1 MIILKKNKEKS
12 CPGAFAKEDKALMAN
27 ELQINQ
33 AINLT
38 DQLISEL
45 DQAERQLSSARNWG
59 FLDVLGGGFIID
71 LIKHSK
77 LNNAKLSMDRV
88 NYLLQELKRVLGG
101 ISMPGDY
108 SMNVGGIATFADFF
122 FDSGIVDVY
131 MTAKIMSSLN
141 EVRNLK
147 NRCYELRSRLSNI
160 R

>member
-1 MIILKKNKEKS
+1 L
-12 CPGAFAKEDKALMAN
+12 AN
-27 ELQINQ
+27 IAQVNQ
-33 AINLT
+33 ALNLT
-38 DQLISEL
+38 NQLISEL
-45 DQAERQLSSARNWG
+45 EQAERQLSSARNWG
-59 FLDVLGGGFIID
+59 FLDVLGGGLIVD

-77 LNNAKLSMDRV
+77 LSNAKVSMDRV
-88 NYLLQELKRVLGG
+88 NYLLQELRRVLGG

-108 SMNVGGIATFADFF
+108 SMTVGGFATFADFF

-147 NRCYELRSRLSNI
+147 NRCYELRSRLSNM

>member
-1 MIILKKNKEKS
+1 MNKGKS
-12 CPGAFAKEDKALMAN
+12 CTGTFAQEDKALMAN

-59 FLDVLGGGFIID
+59 FLDVLGGGFIVD

-77 LNNAKLSMDRV
+77 LNNAKVSMDRV

-147 NRCYELRSRLSNI
+147 NRCYELRSRLSNL

>member
-1 MIILKKNKEKS
+1 
-12 CPGAFAKEDKALMAN
+12 MADIA
-27 ELQINQ
+27 QVNQ
-33 AINLT
+33 ALNLT
-38 DQLISEL
+38 NQLIGEL

-59 FLDVLGGGFIID
+59 FLDVLGGGLITD
-71 LIKHSK
+71 LIKHTK
-77 LNNAKLSMDRV
+77 LNNAKVAMDRV

-101 ISMPGDY
+101 ISMAEDY
-108 SMNVGGIATFADFF
+108 SMNVNGFLTFADFF

>member
-1 MIILKKNKEKS
+1 
-12 CPGAFAKEDKALMAN
+12 MAN
-27 ELQINQ
+27 EVQVNQ

-38 DQLISEL
+38 NQLISEL
-45 DQAERQLSSARNWG
+45 EQAERQLSSARNWG
-59 FLDVLGGGFIID
+59 FLDVLGGGLIVD

-77 LNNAKLSMDRV
+77 LSNAKVSMDRV
-88 NYLLQELKRVLGG
+88 NYLLMELKRVLGG

-108 SMNVGGIATFADFF
+108 SMNVSGFASFADFF
-122 FDSGIVDVY
+122 FDSGIVDIY

-147 NRCYELRSRLSNI
+147 NRCYELRSRLSSV

>member
-1 MIILKKNKEKS
+1 
-12 CPGAFAKEDKALMAN
+12 MAN
-27 ELQINQ
+27 ELQVNQ

-45 DQAERQLSSARNWG
+45 DQAERQLASARNWG
-59 FLDVLGGGFIID
+59 FLDVLGGGLITD

-77 LNNAKLSMDRV
+77 LNNAKSSMDRV
-88 NYLLQELKRVLGG
+88 NYLMQELRRVLGG

-147 NRCYELRSRLSNI
+147 NRCYELRTRLSGL

>member
-1 MIILKKNKEKS
+1 
-12 CPGAFAKEDKALMAN
+12 MADIV
-27 ELQINQ
+27 QVNQ

-38 DQLISEL
+38 NQLIGEL
-45 DQAERQLSSARNWG
+45 EQAERQLSSARNWG
-59 FLDVLGGGFIID
+59 FLDVLGGGVIVD

-77 LNNAKLSMDRV
+77 LNNAKISMDRV

>member
-1 MIILKKNKEKS
+1 MN
-12 CPGAFAKEDKALMAN
+12 N

-33 AINLT
+33 AITLT
-38 DQLISEL
+38 DQLIAEL

-59 FLDVLGGGFIID
+59 FLDVLGGGFIVD

-77 LNNAKLSMDRV
+77 LSNAKVSMDRV

-141 EVRNLK
+141 EVRSLK
-147 NRCYELRSRLSNI
+147 NRCYELRSRLSSV

>member
-1 MIILKKNKEKS
+1 
-12 CPGAFAKEDKALMAN
+12 MAN

-59 FLDVLGGGFIID
+59 FLDALGGGFIVD

-77 LNNAKLSMDRV
+77 LNNAKISMDRV

>member
-1 MIILKKNKEKS
+1 MGDIT
-12 CPGAFAKEDKALMAN
+12 
-27 ELQINQ
+27 QVNQ
-33 AINLT
+33 ALILT

-59 FLDVLGGGFIID
+59 FLDVLGGGFIVD

-77 LNNAKLSMDRV
+77 LSNAKVSMDRV

-101 ISMPGDY
+101 ISMAGDY
-108 SMNVGGIATFADFF
+108 SMNVGGFETFADFF

-147 NRCYELRSRLSNI
+147 NRCYELKKRLQSI
-160 R
+160 

>member
-1 MIILKKNKEKS
+1 
-12 CPGAFAKEDKALMAN
+12 MAN

-59 FLDVLGGGFIID
+59 FLDVLGGGFIVD

-77 LNNAKLSMDRV
+77 LNNAKISMDRV

-108 SMNVGGIATFADFF
+108 SMNVCGIATFADFF

-147 NRCYELRSRLSNI
+147 NRCYELKNRLQSI
-160 R
+160 

>member
-1 MIILKKNKEKS
+1 
-12 CPGAFAKEDKALMAN
+12 MAN

-59 FLDVLGGGFIID
+59 FLDVLGGGFIVD

-77 LNNAKLSMDRV
+77 LNNAKSSMDRV

-147 NRCYELRSRLSNI
+147 NRCYELRSRLSNLS
-160 R
+160 

>member
-1 MIILKKNKEKS
+1 MNKGKS
-12 CPGAFAKEDKALMAN
+12 CTGTFAQEDKALMAN

-59 FLDVLGGGFIID
+59 FLDVLGGGFIVD

-77 LNNAKLSMDRV
+77 LNNAKISMERV

-147 NRCYELRSRLSNI
+147 NRCYELRSRLVSV

>member
-1 MIILKKNKEKS
+1 MKKENTV
-12 CPGAFAKEDKALMAN
+12 AN

-33 AINLT
+33 ALNLT
-38 DQLISEL
+38 NQLIAEL
-45 DQAERQLSSARNWG
+45 EQAERQLSSARNWG
-59 FLDVLGGGFIID
+59 FLDVLGGGLIVD

-77 LNNAKLSMDRV
+77 LNNAKITMDRV
-88 NYLLQELKRVLGG
+88 QYLLQELKRVLGG

-108 SMNVGGIATFADFF
+108 SMNVGGFATFADFF

-147 NRCYELRSRLSNI
+147 NRCYELRSRLLSA

>member
-1 MIILKKNKEKS
+1 
-12 CPGAFAKEDKALMAN
+12 MAN

-33 AINLT
+33 ALNLT
-38 DQLISEL
+38 NQRISEL
-45 DQAERQLSSARNWG
+45 EQAERQLSSARNWG
-59 FLDVLGGGFIID
+59 FLDVLGGGLITD

-77 LNNAKLSMDRV
+77 LNNAKISMDRV
-88 NYLLQELKRVLGG
+88 QYLLQELKRVLGG

-108 SMNVGGIATFADFF
+108 TMNVGGIATFADFF
-122 FDSGIVDVY
+122 FDSGIVDIY

-147 NRCYELRSRLSNI
+147 NRCYELRDRLSAA

>member
-1 MIILKKNKEKS
+1 
-12 CPGAFAKEDKALMAN
+12 MADIT
-27 ELQINQ
+27 QVNQ
-33 AINLT
+33 ALNLT
-38 DQLISEL
+38 NQLIAEL

-59 FLDVLGGGFIID
+59 FLDVLGGGLIVD

-77 LNNAKLSMDRV
+77 LNNAKSSMDRV
-88 NYLLQELKRVLGG
+88 NYLLQELRRVLGG
-101 ISMPGDY
+101 ISMAGDY
-108 SMNVGGIATFADFF
+108 SMNVGGFETFADFF

-147 NRCYELRSRLSNI
+147 NRCYELRDKLNNI

>member
-1 MIILKKNKEKS
+1 
-12 CPGAFAKEDKALMAN
+12 MAN
-27 ELQINQ
+27 DVQVNQ

-38 DQLISEL
+38 NQLIAEL

-59 FLDVLGGGFIID
+59 FLDVLGGGLITD

-77 LNNAKLSMDRV
+77 LSNAKSSMDRV
-88 NYLLQELKRVLGG
+88 NWLLQELRRVLGG
-101 ISMPGDY
+101 ISLPGDY
-108 SMNVGGIATFADFF
+108 SMNVGNFETFADFF

-147 NRCYELRSRLSNI
+147 NRCYELRTRLSNI

>member
-1 MIILKKNKEKS
+1 
-12 CPGAFAKEDKALMAN
+12 MADIA
-27 ELQINQ
+27 QVNQ
-33 AINLT
+33 ALNLT
-38 DQLISEL
+38 NQLIAEL
-45 DQAERQLSSARNWG
+45 EQAERPLSSARNWS
-59 FLDVLGGGFIID
+59 FLDVLGGGLITD

-77 LNNAKLSMDRV
+77 LNNAKISMDRV
-88 NYLLQELKRVLGG
+88 NYLLQELRRVLGG

-108 SMNVGGIATFADFF
+108 SMNVGGFATFADFF

-147 NRCYELRSRLSNI
+147 NRCYELRSRLSNN

>member
-59 FLDVLGGGFIID
+59 FLDVLGGGFIVD

-77 LNNAKLSMDRV
+77 LNNAKISMDRV

-147 NRCYELRSRLSNI
+147 NRCYELKNRLQSI
-160 R
+160 

>member
-1 MIILKKNKEKS
+1 MIK
-12 CPGAFAKEDKALMAN
+12 GDVTMAN
-27 ELQINQ
+27 DLQINQ
-33 AINLT
+33 AISLT

-45 DQAERQLSSARNWG
+45 DQAERHLSSARNWG
-59 FLDVLGGGFIID
+59 FLDVLGGGFIVD

-77 LNNAKLSMDRV
+77 LNNAKISMDRV

-101 ISMPGDY
+101 ISMADNY
-108 SMNVGGIATFADFF
+108 SMNVGGFETVADFF

-147 NRCYELRSRLSNI
+147 NRCYELKSKLAGTR
-160 R
+160 

>member
-1 MIILKKNKEKS
+1 
-12 CPGAFAKEDKALMAN
+12 MADIA
-27 ELQINQ
+27 QVNQ
-33 AINLT
+33 ALNLT
-38 DQLISEL
+38 NQLIAEL

-59 FLDVLGGGFIID
+59 FLDVLGGGLIVD

-77 LNNAKLSMDRV
+77 LSNAKVSMDRV
-88 NYLLQELKRVLGG
+88 NYLLQELRRVLGG

-108 SMNVGGIATFADFF
+108 SMTVGGFATFADFF

-147 NRCYELRSRLSNI
+147 NRCYELRSRLSNM

>member
-1 MIILKKNKEKS
+1 
-12 CPGAFAKEDKALMAN
+12 MAN
-27 ELQINQ
+27 EVQINQ
-33 AINLT
+33 ALSLT

-59 FLDVLGGGFIID
+59 FLDVLGGGLITD
-71 LIKHSK
+71 LFKHSK
-77 LNNAKLSMDRV
+77 LNNAKLSMERV

-108 SMNVGGIATFADFF
+108 SMNVGGFETFADFF

-141 EVRNLK
+141 EVRSLK
-147 NRCYELRSRLSNI
+147 NRCYELRNKLTNAR
-160 R
+160 

>member
-1 MIILKKNKEKS
+1 
-12 CPGAFAKEDKALMAN
+12 MADIV
-27 ELQINQ
+27 QVNQ

-38 DQLISEL
+38 NQLIGEL
-45 DQAERQLSSARNWG
+45 EQAERQLSSARNWG
-59 FLDVLGGGFIID
+59 FLDVLGGGVIVD

-77 LNNAKLSMDRV
+77 LNNAKISMDRV

-147 NRCYELRSRLSNI
+147 NRCYELKNRLQSI
-160 R
+160 

>member
-1 MIILKKNKEKS
+1 
-12 CPGAFAKEDKALMAN
+12 MAN

-59 FLDVLGGGFIID
+59 FLDVLGGGFIVD

-77 LNNAKLSMDRV
+77 LNNAKISMDRV

-147 NRCYELRSRLSNI
+147 NRCYELRSRLASV

>member
-1 MIILKKNKEKS
+1 MPDNT
-12 CPGAFAKEDKALMAN
+12 
-27 ELQINQ
+27 LQINQ
-33 AINLT
+33 ALSLT
-38 DQLISEL
+38 DQLIDCL
-45 DQAERQLSSARNWG
+45 DDAERQLSSARNWG

-77 LNNAKLSMDRV
+77 LNNAKIAMDRV

-147 NRCYELRSRLSNI
+147 NRCYELRSRLSSA

>member
-1 MIILKKNKEKS
+1 MNKGKS
-12 CPGAFAKEDKALMAN
+12 CTGTFAQEDKALMAN

-77 LNNAKLSMDRV
+77 LNNAKISMDRV

>member
-1 MIILKKNKEKS
+1 
-12 CPGAFAKEDKALMAN
+12 MADIA
-27 ELQINQ
+27 QVNQ
-33 AINLT
+33 ALNLT
-38 DQLISEL
+38 NQLIGEL

-59 FLDVLGGGFIID
+59 FLDVLGGGVIVD

-77 LNNAKLSMDRV
+77 LNNAKISMDRV

-122 FDSGIVDVY
+122 FYSGIVDVY

-147 NRCYELRSRLSNI
+147 NRCYELRSRLTNI
-160 R
+160 K

>member
-1 MIILKKNKEKS
+1 MGDIT
-12 CPGAFAKEDKALMAN
+12 
-27 ELQINQ
+27 QVNQ
-33 AINLT
+33 ALILT
-38 DQLISEL
+38 DQLIGEL

-59 FLDVLGGGFIID
+59 FLDVLGGGFIVD

-77 LNNAKLSMDRV
+77 LNNAKVSMDRV

-108 SMNVGGIATFADFF
+108 SMNVGGLATFADFF

-147 NRCYELRSRLSNI
+147 NRCYELRSRLSSL
-160 R
+160 RY

>member
-1 MIILKKNKEKS
+1 
-12 CPGAFAKEDKALMAN
+12 MADIA
-27 ELQINQ
+27 QVNQ
-33 AINLT
+33 ALNLT

-45 DQAERQLSSARNWG
+45 DQAERQLSSARNWS
-59 FLDVLGGGFIID
+59 FLDVLGGGLITD

-77 LNNAKLSMDRV
+77 LNNAKSSMDRV
-88 NYLLQELKRVLGG
+88 NYLMQELKRVLGG

-108 SMNVGGIATFADFF
+108 SMNVGGFATFADFF
-122 FDSGIVDVY
+122 FDSALVDAY

-147 NRCYELRSRLSNI
+147 NRCYELRSRLSSL

>member
-1 MIILKKNKEKS
+1 
-12 CPGAFAKEDKALMAN
+12 MAN

-147 NRCYELRSRLSNI
+147 NRCYELKNRLQSI
-160 R
+160 

>member
-1 MIILKKNKEKS
+1 
-12 CPGAFAKEDKALMAN
+12 MAN

-77 LNNAKLSMDRV
+77 LNNAKVSMERV
-88 NYLLQELKRVLGG
+88 NYLLQELRRVLGG
-101 ISMPGDY
+101 ISMAGDY
-108 SMNVGGIATFADFF
+108 SMNVGGFETFADFF

-147 NRCYELRSRLSNI
+147 NRCYELRQRLSNI